1 MDGRKRDHLRICASE
16 RVEAG
21 STGFSGVRLAHMA
34 SPEISLDD
42 VDTRTKL
49 LGKRLALPLIFEAMT
64 GGTEEAGRINKA
76 LARVAQKRGV
86 GMGVGSQRAAI
97 EDPSLED
104 TYRVRDVAPDILL
117 IGNLGA
123 VQLNR
128 GYGLAECER
137 AVEMIG
143 ADALALH
150 FNALQEA
157 VQPGGDT
164 DFRRLVAKVNR
175 VAGRLSVPVVAK
187 EVGSGIDL
195 ATAKRLKV
203 AAYDVAGSGGTSWSL
218 VESYRNAGAMGA
230 VGVAYADWG
239 IPTADAVRAL
249 SKLKAPVIASG
260 GIRTGLDAAKAV
272 ALGAEAAGVALP
284 VLRAY
289 YAGGERAVEEWVD
302 RFEAEYRTAVYVT
315 GAKNNR
321 GLRGRLAR

>member
-1 MDGRKRDHLRICASE
+1 MDERKRDHLRICANE

-21 STGFSGVRLAHMA
+21 STGFSAIRLSHKT
-34 SPEISLDD
+34 SPEIRLDD

-64 GGTEEAGRINKA
+64 GGTEEALRINRT
-76 LARVAQKRGV
+76 LAKVAQKKGV

-97 EDPSLED
+97 ENPLLEE
-104 TYRVRDVAPDILL
+104 TYSVRDVAPDILL

-157 VQPGGDT
+157 VQPEGDT
-164 DFRRLVAKVNR
+164 DFRGLIAKVNK
-175 VAGRLSVPVVAK
+175 VAGKLSVPVVAK
-187 EVGSGIDL
+187 EVGCGIDY

-203 AAYDVAGSGGTSWSL
+203 AAFDVAGSGGTSWSL
-218 VESYRNAGAMGA
+218 VESYRNSGDMGA
-230 VGVAYADWG
+230 VGVTYAEWG
-239 IPTADAVRAL
+239 IPTADAVRSL
-249 SKLKAPVIASG
+249 SKLKTPIIASG

-284 VLRAY
+284 ILRAY
-289 YAGGERAVEEWVD
+289 YAGGEKAVGEWVD

-321 GLRGRLAR
+321 GLRGKVV